1 MIEVL
6 ASPNVAYL
14 LLMLGLIGIAIELHS
29 PGLIIPGTIGA
40 IALVLAFVGFAGLPL
55 SWAGLTL
62 VAIGIGLFIAE
73 LYTTGLGLLVIGG
86 AVSFAL
92 GSLFLFDRGGADEP
106 PVRVSRWLVALATVA
121 VASVF
126 LVAARAVLR
135 ARRGPVATGS
145 ETLIGRSGV
154 ATTELAPVGH
164 VRVDGETWTA
174 VADGEVVRAGE
185 EIVVID
191 VEGVTLH
198 VTREAIDRGT

>member
-1 MIEVL
+1 MTEVL

-14 LLMLGLIGIAIELHS
+14 LFMLGLIGIAIELHS
-29 PGLIIPGTIGA
+29 PGVIIPGTIGA

-62 VAIGIGLFIAE
+62 VGIGTGLFIAE
-73 LYTTGLGLLVIGG
+73 LYTPGLGLLVLGG
-86 AVSFAL
+86 AVAFAL
-92 GSLFLFDRGGADEP
+92 GSLFLFDAGGAGEP
-106 PVRVSRWLVALATVA
+106 PVRVSRWLVAVATVA
-121 VASVF
+121 VSSVF

-154 ATTELAPVGH
+154 ATSELAPVGR

-174 VADGEVVRAGE
+174 LAEGEVVRPGE
-185 EIVVID
+185 QVVVIG

-198 VTREAIDRGT
+198 VTGEAIDRRT